1 MFWLEYFCN
10 AVPLFLFLVAE
21 KSNNRCILF
30 SKLKLH
36 FYIILSFFSAKYLKY
51 VTERKPYMQS
61 NEQQRL
67 LQQFYDDL
75 DDDTFI

>member
-1 MFWLEYFCN
+1 M
-10 AVPLFLFLVAE
+10 
-21 KSNNRCILF
+21 F

-51 VTERKPYMQS
+51 VTERKLYMQS

-75 DDDTFI
+75 DDDTFIWIYLKGKMVYDIVDNPQRKQ

>member
-1 MFWLEYFCN
+1 M
-10 AVPLFLFLVAE
+10 
-21 KSNNRCILF
+21 F

-36 FYIILSFFSAKYLKY
+36 FCIILSFFSAKYLKY
-51 VTERKPYMQS
+51 VTGRKPYMQS

-75 DDDTFI
+75 DDDTFIWIYLKGKMVYGIVDNPQRKQ